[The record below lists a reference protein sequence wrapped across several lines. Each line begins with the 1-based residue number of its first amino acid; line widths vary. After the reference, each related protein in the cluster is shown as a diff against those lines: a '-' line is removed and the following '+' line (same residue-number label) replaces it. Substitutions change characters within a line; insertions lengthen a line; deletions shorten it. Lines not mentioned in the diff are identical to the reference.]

1 MTMGFM
7 APEMDRKLKSELRR
21 EVMAAMS
28 DGEPVP
34 DYDRYSHA
42 TNVWQ
47 IGQVLRVM
55 MQLKNKSMA
64 GREQINYSYL
74 PREYWTPSMNELKK
88 AYSADLTEL
97 ITSCL
102 DPVPSQ
108 RPSPWEI
115 VTMCACNTEQQ
126 YDGMETSS
134 TGASRK
140 EHHLVST
147 GTVDDYRLGMAFK
160 MG

>member
-1 MTMGFM
+1 M
-7 APEMDRKLKSELRR
+7 RK
-21 EVMAAMS
+21 EVMAAIA
-28 DGEPVP
+28 DGEPIP
-34 DYDRYSHA
+34 DYDRCSHA

-55 MQLKNKSMA
+55 MQLKNKYKA
-64 GREQINYSYL
+64 GTEQLEYSYL
-74 PREYWTPSMNELKK
+74 PREYWTPSMVGLKK

-97 ITSCL
+97 VTSCL

-115 VTMCACNTEQQ
+115 ITICACNEEQQ
-126 YDGMETSS
+126 YDGMESRS

-147 GTVDDYRLGMAFK
+147 GTVDDYRLGMVFK
-160 MG
+160 KE